1 MVVYPNCKINI
12 GLRILNKRSDGYHN
26 IESVFYPVRVCDIL
40 EITPQG
46 ANLENN
52 ITFKSTGIA
61 IPGAAD
67 ENICVKAYRLINQD
81 YALPAIDV
89 HLHKQIPIGAGL
101 GGGSADAAFF
111 IKALNEF
118 EELNL
123 SFGEMH
129 HYAKQIGSDCSFF
142 INNKPALALQ
152 KGEVLEPVNL
162 SLKGLYLIIVYPN
175 IHISTA
181 MAYSGVIPSAL
192 GESIEDL
199 IEQPIHLWKDT
210 IFNAFEAGIVK
221 EFPEIGTIKNELYA
235 LGAQYASMTGS
246 GSAVYGIFE
255 TKPEYSNK
263 FSNFTV
269 FETQLD

>member
-1 MVVYPNCKINI
+1 MIVYPNCKINI
-12 GLRILNKRSDGYHN
+12 GLRILNKRADGYHN
-26 IESVFYPVRVCDIL
+26 IESVFYPLPVCDIL
-40 EITPQG
+40 EITRQETH
-46 ANLENN
+46 LENN

-61 IPGAAD
+61 IPGEAH
-67 ENICVKAYRLINQD
+67 ENICVKAYQLINQD
-81 YALPAIDV
+81 YALPAIKV

-152 KGEVLEPVNL
+152 KGEVLEPVQL
-162 SLKGLYLIIVYPN
+162 SLKGFHTVVVYPN
-175 IHISTA
+175 IHVSTA
-181 MAYSGVIPSAL
+181 LAYSGVIPNMQ
-192 GESIEDL
+192 GPTIEDL
-199 IEQPIHLWKDT
+199 IQQPINTWKGN
-210 IFNAFEAGIVK
+210 IFNAFEEGIIK
-221 EFPEIGTIKNELYA
+221 QFPVVAEIKNELYTQGA
-235 LGAQYASMTGS
+235 LYASMTGS

-255 TKPEYSNK
+255 KKPELTNN

>member
-1 MVVYPNCKINI
+1 MIVYPNCKINI
-12 GLRILNKRSDGYHN
+12 GLRILHKRADGYHN
-26 IESVFYPVRVCDIL
+26 IESVFYPVPLTDIL
-40 EITPQG
+40 EIRPQHPPQ
-46 ANLENN
+46 ENQ
-52 ITFKSTGIA
+52 ISFKSTGIE
-61 IPGAAD
+61 IPGETQ
-67 ENICVKAYRLINQD
+67 ENICVKAYQLINQD

-152 KGEVLEPVNL
+152 KGEVLEPVDL
-162 SLKGLYLIIVYPN
+162 SLKGMHLVIVYPDL
-175 IHISTA
+175 HISTA
-181 MAYSGVIPSAL
+181 MAYSSVVPDAEGP
-192 GESIEDL
+192 SIEEL
-199 IEQPIHLWKDT
+199 IKNPIHTWKDQ
-210 IFNAFEAGIVK
+210 IVNAFEAGITK
-221 EFPEIGTIKNELYA
+221 QFPVIGEIKNQLYA

-255 TKPEYSNK
+255 SKPSLINN

-269 FETQLD
+269 FETQLN

>member
-12 GLRILNKRSDGYHN
+12 GLRILNKRADGYHN
-26 IESVFYPVRVCDIL
+26 IESVFYPVPVCDIL

-52 ITFKSTGIA
+52 ITIKSTGIA
-61 IPGAAD
+61 IPGDAD
-67 ENICVKAYRLINQD
+67 ENICVKAYNLINQD

-152 KGEVLEPVNL
+152 KGDVLEPVNL
-162 SLKGLYLIIVYPN
+162 TLKGFHLVIVYPN
-175 IHISTA
+175 IHVNTA
-181 MAYSGVIPSAL
+181 MAYSSVIPDGT

-199 IEQPIHLWKDT
+199 IQQPILSWKDN
-210 IFNAFEAGIVK
+210 IYNAFEAGIVNK
-221 EFPEIGTIKNELYA
+221 FPKIGEIKNELYA

-255 TKPEYSNK
+255 TKPALTNN

>member
-12 GLRILNKRSDGYHN
+12 GLRILNKRADGYHN
-26 IESVFYPVRVCDIL
+26 IESVFYPVPLCDIL
-40 EITPQG
+40 EITQQEVVQ
-46 ANLENN
+46 ENH

-61 IPGAAD
+61 IPGATE
-67 ENICVKAYRLINQD
+67 ENICIKAYQLINQD
-81 YALPAIDV
+81 YALPAINV

-118 EELNL
+118 EDLNL

-142 INNKPALALQ
+142 INNKPALASQ
-152 KGEVLEPVNL
+152 KGEVLEPVGL
-162 SLKGLYLIIVYPN
+162 SLKGFYVVIVYPN
-175 IHISTA
+175 IHVSTA
-181 MAYSGVIPSAL
+181 MAYSGVVPKAE
-192 GESIEDL
+192 GRSIEEL
-199 IEQPIHLWKDT
+199 IKQPISTWKAT

-221 EFPEIGTIKNELYA
+221 QFPVIGDIKNQLYA
-235 LGAQYASMTGS
+235 LGAQYSSMTGS

-255 TKPEYSNK
+255 TKPEVTNN

>member
-26 IESVFYPVRVCDIL
+26 IESVFYPVPVCDIL
-40 EITPQG
+40 EITRQEG
-46 ANLENN
+46 NLENN

-61 IPGAAD
+61 IPGEAN
-67 ENICVKAYRLINQD
+67 ENICVKAYQLINQD

-118 EELNL
+118 DELNL

-152 KGEVLEPVNL
+152 KGEVLEPINV
-162 SLKGLYLIIVYPN
+162 SLKAFHIVIVYPN

-181 MAYSGVIPSAL
+181 LAYSGVVPNAT

-199 IEQPIHLWKDT
+199 MQQPIHTWKAT
-210 IFNAFEAGIVK
+210 ICNAFEAGIIK
-221 EFPEIGTIKNELYA
+221 QFPVIGDIKNELYA

-255 TKPEYSNK
+255 NKPELTNN

-269 FETQLD
+269 FETILN

>member
-12 GLRILNKRSDGYHN
+12 GLRILNKRADGYHN
-26 IESVFYPVRVCDIL
+26 IESVFYPVPVCDIL
-40 EITPQG
+40 EITRQEG
-46 ANLENN
+46 SIENN
-52 ITFKSTGIA
+52 IIFKSTGIA
-61 IPGAAD
+61 IPGENQ
-67 ENICVKAYRLINQD
+67 ENICVKAYHLINQD
-81 YALPAIDV
+81 YALPAINV

-152 KGEVLEPVNL
+152 KGEVLEPVPL
-162 SLKGLYLIIVYPN
+162 SLKGKYIVIVYPN

-181 MAYSGVIPSAL
+181 MAYSGVVPNAQ
-192 GESIEDL
+192 GPTIEDL
-199 IEQPIHLWKDT
+199 IQQPIGSWKGT
-210 IFNAFEAGIVK
+210 IVNAFEEGIVK
-221 EFPEIGTIKNELYA
+221 QFPVVAEIKNQLYV
-235 LGAQYASMTGS
+235 LGAYYASMTGS
-246 GSAVYGIFE
+246 GSTVYGIFDI
-255 TKPEYSNK
+255 KPELTNN